1 MGLENQELQIMD
13 NKQELIGM
21 TRTVTANHEKLKERI
36 VNNRGPIIQLPP
48 LKREESSRE
57 K

>member
-1 MGLENQELQIMD
+1 MD